1 MFIMILKIPLK
12 ELDMSFW
19 SLIQPY
25 FFAFLYSFWS
35 TLVAIS
41 PYLMIGFFTAGI
53 LYAFVPAKQI
63 EKHLGKR
70 GLKGIIKAACLG
82 VPLPLCSCGVIPVA
96 MSLRKNGASQ
106 GATTSFLIS
115 TPQTGVDS
123 ILVTGSI
130 LGIFMAI
137 VRPLLAFISG
147 ILGGIAVDL
156 LQPKEQEKVIIS
168 SIQETKKTLK
178 ERCISVWTYGF
189 FTLAQDIAKPL
200 LLGLF
205 ISALISIVIPN
216 NFFEH
221 TLLQGFWGMLAMIL
235 FAIPLYVCATGSVP
249 IAAALMM
256 KGVSPGMALIF
267 LMTGPATNAATI
279 ATVWKVQGKR
289 VAIIYLCAVILT
301 ALGSGFLVNQFYY
314 TVPESLQYHAHNMTG
329 LWNQIITVI
338 LLLILAYGFIRN
350 HYLKGNVMLNSC
362 TTEDKILTFSVQ
374 GMHCSHCASSVHNAI
389 ASLKNVEEV
398 QVNLAKSSVEVKG
411 HNLSN
416 TDIQNA
422 VQALGFSCSLKEGDE
437 K

>member
-1 MFIMILKIPLK
+1 
-12 ELDMSFW
+12 MSFW

-25 FFAFLYSFWS
+25 VSAFLYSFWS

-70 GLKGIIKAACLG
+70 GLKGIIKAAFLG

-137 VRPLLAFISG
+137 IRPLLAFISG

-156 LQPKEQEKVIIS
+156 LQSKEQEKVIIS

-178 ERCISVWTYGF
+178 ERCLSVWTYGF
-189 FTLAQDIAKPL
+189 FTLAQDIARPL
-200 LLGLF
+200 LLGLL
-205 ISALISIVIPN
+205 ISALISTLIPN

-221 TLLQGFWGMLAMIL
+221 TLLQGFWGMIAMI
-235 FAIPLYVCATGSVP
+235 
-249 IAAALMM
+249 ALMM

-329 LWNQIITVI
+329 LRNQIITVI
-338 LLLILAYGFIRN
+338 LLLILVYGFIRN
-350 HYLKGNVMLNSC
+350 RYLKGNVMSNSC
-362 TTEDKILTFSVQ
+362 TTDSPILTFNVQ
-374 GMHCSHCASSVHNAI
+374 GMNCSHCANSVHNAL

-398 QVNLAKSSVEVKG
+398 QVNLAKASAEVKG
-411 HNLSN
+411 HNLSKE
-416 TDIQNA
+416 DIQNA
-422 VQALGFSCSLKEGDE
+422 VQALGFSCSLKEGD
-437 K
+437 